1 MPRTIVSVKTKA
13 GADEGTELPR
23 NRSRGPP
30 RRLTPRLCSPP
41 DIHTHAHACTRMHK
55 RTSTHTCT
63 HMRTCTHTYTRA
75 HTHRRGQAR
84 QGHRLPAPGQTA
96 ALPAVPRSFRPV
108 REQQA
113 KVRRPA
119 GRLGALAGKAGP
131 GFNEHQ
137 LPVSTWRTPGSL
149 PETEAGTRPSREVKP
164 AGPGREDMPLS
175 LPAHARGPGGSCPSN
190 SPPHVSRVAHIP
202 ASPPQAH
209 VLPSPAKLKAQPP
222 PGTRSRPRASENARA
237 PPFPTQT
244 PAL

>member
-13 GADEGTELPR
+13 GADEGAELPR

-30 RRLTPRLCSPP
+30 RRLFDSSPLLAPR
-41 DIHTHAHACTRMHK
+41 HTHTCTRMHK

-113 KVRRPA
+113 KVRPPA

-190 SPPHVSRVAHIP
+190 SPLPRLPSGPHSCVTPPGSRV
-202 ASPPQAH
+202 
-209 VLPSPAKLKAQPP
+209 
-222 PGTRSRPRASENARA
+222 TFAR
-237 PPFPTQT
+237 
-244 PAL
+244 